1 MNIARIVFGILYLGG
16 ALANI
21 LLTVLN
27 SPQSYNAF
35 ADKALIPFYRDAWAA
50 LIIPNMGLFISLLIV
65 YEITLG
71 LLFLA
76 RRRFLMIAL
85 AGGALFCL
93 GTVPFSLQVL
103 STNLP
108 LGLIQAFLLWKEWDR
123 RRVRPASSGRE
134 RAGRQAD

>member
-1 MNIARIVFGILYLGG
+1 MKTARIAFGILYLGG

-21 LLTVLN
+21 TLTVLN

-35 ADKALIPFYRDAWAA
+35 ADEALIPFYREAWAA
-50 LIIPNMGLFISLLIV
+50 LVIPNMTLFISLLIV

-71 LLFLA
+71 LLFLL
-76 RRRFLMIAL
+76 RRRFLTIAL

-103 STNLP
+103 STNLA
-108 LGLIQAFLLWKEWDR
+108 LGLIQAFLLWKESR
-123 RRVRPASSGRE
+123 RRGARPAPAS
-134 RAGRQAD
+134 